1 MQLNPSSSRTLF
13 PLALATILLPGFI
26 PGDLTAQ
33 ETREAVFPGERWET
47 VGYFGYGGGRR
58 GQGLE
63 AYGWAA
69 QGLQRARQHLIDDSN
84 TTGLVVVD
92 GGRIVFQFGDIVELS
107 YLASVRK
114 SVLSILYGKY
124 VTDGTIDLDKTLE
137 EIGMDDIGGLSDIER
152 QATIRHLVTARSG
165 IYHPASNS
173 GDDLASAP
181 ERGSQQPGTYMLYN
195 NWDFNAAGAAFEMV
209 AGVDIYDSMQEQLA
223 IPLQFQDWNRS
234 SHRKSGNLT
243 ISRNPAYHFHL
254 STRDMARIGY
264 LMLRKGRWGDKQ
276 LVAPEWIELI
286 SGVVTP
292 LEEMNPIRRRDGS
305 FGYGYMWWVWD
316 GPRAV
321 GAFAG
326 AYTARG
332 AVGQW
337 ITVMP
342 AVDLVIAHKTN
353 NAYGR
358 TTSWQSWQR
367 FMELMLESKDD
378 VEMPGSYPW
387 R

>member
-13 PLALATILLPGFI
+13 PLAVVTFLLPGFI
-26 PGDLTAQ
+26 SSLAAQ

-47 VGYFGYGGGRR
+47 VGERR
-58 GQGLE
+58 GRGLE

-69 QGLQRARQHLIDDSN
+69 QGLQRARQHLIDTSN

-137 EIGMDDIGGLSDIER
+137 EIGMDDIGGLSDNEK
-152 QATIRHLVTARSG
+152 QATIRNLVTARSG
-165 IYHPASNS
+165 IYHPASNG

-209 AGVDIYDSMQEQLA
+209 AGVNIYDSMQEQLA

-234 SHRKSGNLT
+234 IHRKSGNLT

-276 LVAPEWIELI
+276 LVAPEWIERI
-286 SGVVTP
+286 SSVVTP
-292 LEEMNPIRRRDGS
+292 LEEMNPIRRRDGY

-316 GPRAV
+316 GPKAI
-321 GAFAG
+321 GPFEG

-353 NAYGR
+353 NIYQR

-378 VEMPGSYPW
+378 VEMQGPYPW